1 MSNSQ
6 KISQMTPA
14 NVPLGGAELVP
25 IVQNGNNVKVAVS
38 EIGAINNLSYQGTWD
53 ANTNTPAIVSG
64 AGTTGFYYIVN
75 VAGATNIDGI
85 SSWSVGDW
93 IIFSNTGVW
102 QRISGGIISSLQIA
116 NDSSTNTN
124 YNLTMT
130 TSAGGVITTETV
142 DSGIL
147 SYNPSEKE
155 LTVPNLVTT
164 IQPVGEVYNYF
175 RKTNG
180 WNVASIN
187 VYDAPVTGGPNPP
200 VNGGYFEIYTSDGV
214 TEQAH
219 QLNFNWNGALGFS
232 DNAGTVGQVPISAG
246 FEGATHWGDAT
257 EIAGLG
263 TMAFQ
268 NAGSAALTGG
278 TVSGVA
284 VSGGSINNTPIGGTT
299 PSTGKFTNLWST
311 SLTPTRVVFVG
322 TGGQL
327 IDDAE
332 LTYDSS
338 TNRLSTGT
346 LTVTTGRGFT
356 LGGAV
361 SALYYEASQNRV
373 TMANYN
379 ANGILVFEVNGGNYA
394 GQFRA
399 DGVFESFYQIK
410 TQSTTVGALP
420 SAAAVGAGGRSFVTD
435 CNTATFNAVAAG
447 GGSNKVPVFSD
458 GTAWRVG

>member
-14 NVPLGGAELVP
+14 TVPLGGAELVP
-25 IVQNGNNVKVAVS
+25 LVQNGNNVKVAVS
-38 EIGAINNLSYQGTWD
+38 EIGAINNLAYQGTWD
-53 ANTNTPAIVSG
+53 ADTNTPTIVSST
-64 AGTTGFYYIVN
+64 GTTGYYYIVN
-75 VAGATNIDGI
+75 VEGTTEIDGI
-85 SSWSVGDW
+85 STWNVGDW

-116 NDSSTNTN
+116 NDSTTDTD

-130 TSAGGVITTETV
+130 TSAGGVVTTETV

-155 LTVPNLVTT
+155 LTVPNLVTM
-164 IQPVGEVYNYF
+164 IQPVGESYNYF
-175 RKTNG
+175 RKSNG

-268 NAGSAALTGG
+268 DAGSAAITGG
-278 TVSGVA
+278 TVAGSA
-284 VSGGSINNTPIGGTT
+284 ITGGSINGTPIGGTT
-299 PSTGKFTNLWST
+299 QSTGKFTSLWST

-327 IDDAE
+327 IDAS
-332 LTYDSS
+332 TFTFDSS
-338 TNRLSTGT
+338 TGN
-346 LTVTTGRGFT
+346 LTVPNITVTGGVDFS
-356 LGGAV
+356 GGAAN
-361 SALYYEASQNRV
+361 ALYYGVAENRV
-373 TMANYN
+373 TLANYN
-379 ANGILVFEVNGGNYA
+379 VGGILMFETNGGAYA
-394 GQFRA
+394 GKFRA
-399 DGVFESFYQIK
+399 DGVFESFFQIK

-435 CNTATFNAVAAG
+435 CASATFNAVAVG

-458 GTAWRVG
+458 GTDWRVG